1 MSGRRPRQRRPKEM
15 DTAKETPDKVKMEDD
30 GCVVIDSDSDDDLV
44 PPKIPK
50 LTKICSKDEILVLSD
65 SDEPPVLKPIILEPP
80 IVISDDDDSDVEG
93 SVVILEDSCDKE
105 PDSSVGE
112 EAKELDISKSNSADD
127 GGEQQPGGDPEAT
140 PAVSKGKTVSEG
152 KPSTA
157 EALEPT
163 VEQPRKRKCKTKNT
177 CVTPATRGDEGRE
190 AAAKSFVAEESGK
203 CDDGL
208 GTAS

>member
-1 MSGRRPRQRRPKEM
+1 M
-15 DTAKETPDKVKMEDD
+15 
-30 GCVVIDSDSDDDLV
+30 
-44 PPKIPK
+44 
-50 LTKICSKDEILVLSD
+50 LSD

-177 CVTPATRGDEGRE
+177 CVTPGKPITPRMLVPLNVPSPPSVPARPASPFPQGMSVSSSLPVLPPNPTPFQQLPRDQGRWP
-190 AAAKSFVAEESGK
+190 SR
-203 CDDGL
+203 
-208 GTAS
+208 